1 MDTARKKCLLSE
13 SNLKEIENNLHLSE
27 FFRINRSELVHK
39 KHVEKIER
47 YNKNTLSIKV
57 KGVNAHL
64 ITSQSNTA
72 IFRKWIEE

>member
-1 MDTARKKCLLSE
+1 MSLF
-13 SNLKEIENNLHLSE
+13 I
-27 FFRINRSELVHK
+27 K

-57 KGVNAHL
+57 KGVNGHL
-64 ITSQSNTA
+64 INSQSNTA